1 MNLLKKILVLTFTS
15 AFFFSCTSTKRI
27 SKPVLSF
34 EELLESS
41 RLNFER
47 IKSYSGNGTIDL
59 NLKSLKI
66 NLQFSISAKKPEQA
80 LIDLYGPLGIDV
92 GSLFL
97 NDDSIVVYNAFQD
110 KVILTRFSSE
120 RFKDFN
126 SVEIDKNF
134 IYALLFSYVD
144 QNKIESDSSLLLNNE
159 SEFTLIKFLKERRLE
174 FTYDKLSRTLKE
186 IQVFENSVEPVFKIN
201 FLKYKNYNE
210 INFPQVISFL
220 NLKTNESISLN
231 FKKFEFNKLEE
242 DLNFE
247 LPEDVEII
255 RW

>member
-1 MNLLKKILVLTFTS
+1 
-15 AFFFSCTSTKRI
+15 
-27 SKPVLSF
+27 
-34 EELLESS
+34 
-41 RLNFER
+41 
-47 IKSYSGNGTIDL
+47 
-59 NLKSLKI
+59 
-66 NLQFSISAKKPEQA
+66 
-80 LIDLYGPLGIDV
+80 
-92 GSLFL
+92 
-97 NDDSIVVYNAFQD
+97 
-110 KVILTRFSSE
+110 
-120 RFKDFN
+120 
-126 SVEIDKNF
+126 
-134 IYALLFSYVD
+134 
-144 QNKIESDSSLLLNNE
+144 LLNNE
-159 SEFTLIKFLKERRLE
+159 SEFTLIKFLKERKLE